1 MVWNSKYDT
10 YGKYLPT
17 LLLLFFR
24 KSAENAMAPTL
35 QDDRRDGATID
46 EGGND
51 RATAAAVAGGRSATK
66 ATAPPPPPPPTI
78 TTTTTKWGPSP
89 IEREE
94 DPSDVPPD
102 EYAFLVPPHFSGS
115 DPFHRDLSLLDL
127 SMRCV
132 ICKEFYKAPVTLLP
146 CFHSFCSLCV
156 RNHFR
161 STYTG

>member
-1 MVWNSKYDT
+1 
-10 YGKYLPT
+10 
-17 LLLLFFR
+17 
-24 KSAENAMAPTL
+24 MAPTL

-51 RATAAAVAGGRSATK
+51 RASAAAVAGDRSATK
-66 ATAPPPPPPPTI
+66 ATAAPSPPPPTT
-78 TTTTTKWGPSP
+78 TTTTTKWGRPSP

-115 DPFHRDLSLLDL
+115 DLFHRDLSLLDL

-132 ICKEFYKAPVTLLP
+132 ICKEFYRAPVTLLP